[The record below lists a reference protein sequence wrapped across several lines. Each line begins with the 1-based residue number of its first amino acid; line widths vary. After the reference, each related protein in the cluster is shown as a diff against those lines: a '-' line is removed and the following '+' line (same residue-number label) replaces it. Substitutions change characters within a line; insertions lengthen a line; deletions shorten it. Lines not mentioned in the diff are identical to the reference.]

1 MRWSGLVVASF
12 CLVFAMLVGS
22 GLTQFLNLPSIVLVL
37 SVGFGTVFFGHGRRG
52 LALLFRATFHEVN
65 GNASGHAAEV
75 ARTASRAFISLLV
88 PLLARYSWLG
98 LVIGIVQMLAHLDDF
113 SKIGPA
119 LALALLT
126 VFYGQMFSTL
136 LWMPTERRMDAKVV
150 AVQA

>member
-75 ARTASRAFISLLV
+75 ARTASRAFIG
-88 PLLARYSWLG
+88 AGWLG